1 MNCANYT
8 YLTTQPASYL
18 RGEVIY
24 GEIKR
29 TLLDL
34 NAEEKDFNSLG
45 FVMRNPHLHSVWV
58 IQLLDF

>member
-45 FVMRNPHLHSVWV
+45 FVMRKPHLHSV
-58 IQLLDF
+58 